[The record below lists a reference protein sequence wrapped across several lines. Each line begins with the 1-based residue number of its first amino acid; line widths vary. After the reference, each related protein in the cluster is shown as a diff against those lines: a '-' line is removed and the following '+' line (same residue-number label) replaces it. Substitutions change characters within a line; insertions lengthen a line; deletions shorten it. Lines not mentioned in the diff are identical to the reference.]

1 MKIYPNDS
9 CPCGSGKKYK
19 NCCAKK
25 AIKSLGNFNGLPFYK
40 INEDDEYYVDPRG
53 AVVFKDESKQP
64 VLNLE
69 DGSTIKMVLSV
80 GINKS
85 GKPIATIK
93 ENDGVICYILPAWY
107 RDWCRSC
114 VSTAMS
120 GVNFF
125 PARVE
130 FCKNGDKYSADI
142 L

>member
-1 MKIYPNDS
+1 MKIYPNDL
-9 CPCGSGKKYK
+9 CLLCLCGSGKKYK

-40 INEDDEYYVDPRG
+40 INDDEYYVDTRG

-69 DGSTIKMVLSV
+69 DGSTIKMVL
-80 GINKS
+80 
-85 GKPIATIK
+85 
-93 ENDGVICYILPAWY
+93 
-107 RDWCRSC
+107 
-114 VSTAMS
+114 
-120 GVNFF
+120 
-125 PARVE
+125 VE